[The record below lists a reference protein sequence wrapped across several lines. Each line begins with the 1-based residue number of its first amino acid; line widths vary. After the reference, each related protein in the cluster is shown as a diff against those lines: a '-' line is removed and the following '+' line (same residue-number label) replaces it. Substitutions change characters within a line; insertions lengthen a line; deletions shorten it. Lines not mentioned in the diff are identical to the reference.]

1 MERCIIGSSLS
12 VHWLGLCV
20 STAGAWVQSLVR
32 KPRSQIRQVAQLG
45 QKKKSVLTL
54 LSMKNFTF
62 SSYSNEYE
70 YHILILE
77 DLETTDNCKEV
88 KNMRSATL
96 I

>member
-1 MERCIIGSSLS
+1 MFPLQGPGSNPWSGNRDPKSYKLHS
-12 VHWLGLCV
+12 
-20 STAGAWVQSLVR
+20 SA
-32 KPRSQIRQVAQLG
+32 K
-45 QKKKSVLTL
+45 KKKSVLTL

>member
-1 MERCIIGSSLS
+1 
-12 VHWLGLCV
+12 
-20 STAGAWVQSLVR
+20 
-32 KPRSQIRQVAQLG
+32 
-45 QKKKSVLTL
+45 
-54 LSMKNFTF
+54 MKNFTF

>member
-1 MERCIIGSSLS
+1 MYYWEFP
-12 VHWLGLCV
+12 V
-20 STAGAWVQSLVR
+20 SSLVR
-32 KPRSQIRQVAQLG
+32 TLCFHCRGLG
-45 QKKKSVLTL
+45 PIPGQETEIPNPTSCTARPKKKKSVLTL